1 MARIPLPLPEEMSP
15 EQRGVHDAVLAGPRG
30 QVIGPLRAVIH
41 SPDLAARWSALGEF
55 LRYGTVLPRR
65 LNELAIVVTGR
76 RWSSQVEWWVHARV
90 AAEAGIPQAAIDA
103 IHRGEP
109 PVFADA
115 EEALVYEFAR
125 QLQLSGTVPPAVY
138 DAARERWGARGV
150 VELTAV
156 IGYYTMVSM
165 TLNAHE
171 IPLPDGVAPV
181 LAAPADGLAPLAP
194 AGPPAPALP
203 GVALPGVAL
212 PGVALPGGALP
223 GVALP
228 GGALPGA
235 ASTGAAA
242 EERTR

>member
-1 MARIPLPLPEEMSP
+1 MARIPLPGPEELTP
-15 EQRGVHDAVLAGPRG
+15 EQRKVYDSVLAGPRG

-55 LRYGTVLPRR
+55 LRFGTCLPKR

-76 RWSSQVEWWVHARV
+76 RWSSQVEWWVHARA
-90 AAEAGIPQAAIDA
+90 AAEAGIAQHAIDA

-109 PVFADA
+109 PAFEDAD
-115 EEALVYEFAR
+115 EALVYEFAR
-125 QLQLSGTVPPAVY
+125 ALQLDGQVPTATY

-156 IGYYTMVSM
+156 VGYYTMVSM

-181 LAAPADGLAPLAP
+181 LSPPETGLAPLAP
-194 AGPPAPALP
+194 AGQPAR
-203 GVALPGVAL
+203 
-212 PGVALPGGALP
+212 
-223 GVALP
+223 
-228 GGALPGA
+228 
-235 ASTGAAA
+235 AA
-242 EERTR
+242 E